1 MASMTVPVEGMTCR
15 ACEVHVTRAL
25 EELDGVQRAE
35 VSARRGRAVLH
46 GTRVPSVRAVDDALA
61 SAGYRRGAAAPWL
74 TRDAAVWRD
83 VGVTVVV
90 LAALAVL
97 IKVSGAASATDRLA
111 TIGSSGSLLLVVLL
125 GVAAGLSTCMA
136 LVGGLVLAVASAHA
150 EANPDLPARAVLRPQ
165 LAFNVGRVVGFG
177 TLGAAL
183 GAAGSVVGLSG
194 TAVGWLTLTAGVVMA
209 VVGLRLTG
217 VAPRLAQSLT
227 VALPARAASFLRPG
241 TATYSD
247 TRTALLGAGTFL
259 LPCGFTQ
266 AVQVYA
272 LSTGSPG
279 RAAAVMALFAL
290 GTAPGLIG
298 VGALTGLA
306 RGRGGARVFRV
317 AGVAVLAFSAVTVSG
332 AVGVLAPGLGSPTL
346 VATPATEVSDNVT
359 FEGEAQVL
367 RVTQVA
373 GGYEPAHSVVQAGT
387 PVRWEI
393 DSQAASCASAISAR
407 DLGLT
412 TFLLDPGVNTV
423 DFTPPAPGHYRYSC
437 AMGMYWG
444 SLTVIAPGT

>member
-1 MASMTVPVEGMTCR
+1 MASMTIAVEGMTCR

-25 EELDGVQRAE
+25 ERLDGVQRAH
-35 VSARRGRAVLH
+35 VSARRGRAVVH
-46 GTRVPSVRAVDDALA
+46 ATRVPSWRAIDRALA
-61 SAGYRRGAAAPWL
+61 SAGYRRGTPAPWL
-74 TRDAAVWRD
+74 TREASVWRD
-83 VGVTVVV
+83 VGLTVLVLAT
-90 LAALAVL
+90 LAALVH
-97 IKVSGAASATDRLA
+97 VTGAASATDRLA
-111 TIGSSGSLLLVVLL
+111 TLGSSGSLLLVVLL
-125 GVAAGLSTCMA
+125 GVAAGFSTCMA

-150 EANPDLPARAVLRPQ
+150 EANPDLPARAVIRPQ

-177 TLGAAL
+177 LLGAAL

-194 TAVGWLTLTAGVVMA
+194 TAVGWLTLAAGLVMA

-217 VAPRLAQSLT
+217 VAPRLAQALT
-227 VALPARAASFLRPG
+227 LALPARAASFLRPG
-241 TATYSD
+241 AGSYSD
-247 TRTALLGAGTFL
+247 VRTAVLGAGTFL

-298 VGALTGLA
+298 VGTLTGLA

-317 AGVAVLAFSAVTVSG
+317 AGVAVLAFSAVTVTG
-332 AVGVLAPGLGSPTL
+332 AVGVLAPGLGAPAL
-346 VATPATEVSDNVT
+346 VAEAATEVSDNVT
-359 FEGEAQVL
+359 IEGGTQVL

-407 DLGLT
+407 DLGLA

-423 DFTPPAPGHYRYSC
+423 DFTPPAPGRYQYSC

-444 SLTVIAPGT
+444 SLTVIASSA